1 MTMSE
6 AYGLTGLIQR
16 AGRRMRH
23 LSDEDLLALIESATS
38 DAHLDGCPRCAT
50 RHAELLC
57 VIADLDII
65 HADADAVFDD
75 ERLLHQRTHILRR
88 LDRNHGPARV
98 LPFPAAVDRAGGMHI
113 FASAGRRWVAAAAI
127 GGLVVGI
134 FSGRLFTHR
143 DEESATPARQAYSAV
158 ARRGP
163 ARPALVPADLRT
175 TGGDE
180 VLLEEVE
187 SALARPRVHEL
198 SAIDAITP
206 AAR

>member
-1 MTMSE
+1 
-6 AYGLTGLIQR
+6 
-16 AGRRMRH
+16 MRH

-38 DAHLDGCPRCAT
+38 DAHLDNCARCAT

-57 VIADLDII
+57 LIADLDVI
-65 HADADAVFDD
+65 HTEADAAFDE
-75 ERLLHQRTHILRR
+75 ERLLHQRTHILKR

-98 LPFPAAVDRAGGMHI
+98 LPFPAAVERTGI
-113 FASAGRRWVAAAAI
+113 RVFAAAGRRWVAAAAI

-143 DEESATPARQAYSAV
+143 SDEDASAV
-158 ARRGP
+158 APQGYTALARRTP
-163 ARPALVPADLRT
+163 ARPALLPAELRT

-187 SALARPRVHEL
+187 SALARPRVDEL